1 MFRFAVL
8 FTAAVLMAGPAL
20 ADDMMVKKLKTLNA
34 CPGCDLTGADL
45 AEIHLEYVNLK
56 GANLAGTDLTNA
68 NLSYTNLI
76 GADLSNADLWG
87 ANLAGANL
95 IKADLTGADLTGMN
109 LKDAYS
115 ITGAKFCM
123 TKTSYGL
130 DNTDCEN

>member
-20 ADDMMVKKLKTLNA
+20 ADDMMVKRLKTLNA

-45 AEIHLEYVNLK
+45 AEVHLEYVNLK

-76 GADLSNADLWG
+76 GADLSNADL
-87 ANLAGANL
+87 
-95 IKADLTGADLTGMN
+95 TGADLTGVN
-109 LKDAYS
+109 LKDAYP
-115 ITGAKFCM
+115 ITGAKFCKK
-123 TKTSYGL
+123 KTPYGL
-130 DNTDCEN
+130 DNTDCEK

>member
-8 FTAAVLMAGPAL
+8 FTAAVLMAGPAQ
-20 ADDMMVKKLKTLNA
+20 ADDIMVKRLKTLNA

-76 GADLSNADLWG
+76 WADLSNADLWG
-87 ANLAGANL
+87 ANLAG
-95 IKADLTGADLTGMN
+95 ADLTGADLTGMN

-130 DNTDCEN
+130 DNTGCEK

>member
-8 FTAAVLMAGPAL
+8 FAAALLVTGPAR
-20 ADDMMVKKLKTLNA
+20 ADDITVKRLKTLNA
-34 CPGCDLTGADL
+34 CPGCDLTGAD
-45 AEIHLEYVNLK
+45 
-56 GANLAGTDLTNA
+56 LAGTDLTNA

-76 GADLSNADLWG
+76 GANLSNADLWG
-87 ANLAGANL
+87 ANLAGADL
-95 IKADLTGADLTGMN
+95 IEANLTGVN

-130 DNTDCEN
+130 DNTGCEK